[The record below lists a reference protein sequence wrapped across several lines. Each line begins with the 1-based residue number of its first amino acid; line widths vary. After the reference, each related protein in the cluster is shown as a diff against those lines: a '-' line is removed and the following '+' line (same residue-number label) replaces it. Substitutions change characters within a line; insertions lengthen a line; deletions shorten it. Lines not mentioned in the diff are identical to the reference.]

1 MIYQLI
7 DYLINL
13 PSPASSPMA
22 LALNG
27 SSALLAELGGTNGP
41 VAGVNLV
48 DNRDTEM
55 NPPMVRFYD
64 TGEIVP
70 LVDFLA
76 GVGRAYM
83 EKEVM
88 QVECAAYGP
97 TVTIASIR
105 AEYLQLAVKGKL
117 QSLIG
122 GVQSAGL
129 PARTDLAGS
138 NSVDVIKRVIITGS
152 RSTKPP
158 EGPGAAAEAQWT
170 VERVLRVEVWVGHS
184 MAAPV

>member
-1 MIYQLI
+1 MISQLI
-7 DYLINL
+7 SYLIDL
-13 PSPASSPMA
+13 PTPTSSPMA

-27 SSALLAELGGTNGP
+27 SSALLAELGGTSGP
-41 VAGVNLV
+41 VVAINFI

-55 NPPMVRFYD
+55 NPPLVRFYD

-70 LVDFLA
+70 LADFLA
-76 GVGRAYM
+76 GAGRAYM
-83 EKEVM
+83 EKEFM

-97 TVTIASIR
+97 TVTIASAR
-105 AEYLQLAVKGKL
+105 AEYLQQAVRGKL

-129 PARTDLAGS
+129 PPRTDLVGS
-138 NSVDVIKRVIITGS
+138 NSTDVIKRVIITGS

-158 EGPGAAAEAQWT
+158 MGPGSDSTAQWT

-184 MAAPV
+184 MAAV